1 MSNSEACI
9 ANATDSHLYSSY
21 HFNSQQQLS
30 VAMIVCVCRRV
41 SDREIARHAHAGMS
55 FDEIQFELGVAMQ
68 CGRCEG
74 CARDVVA
81 QCSAT
86 HPIAAI
92 HNEAHACAPVQTVQL
107 ATKILESKAWPTSL
121 SSQPSSAV

>member
-1 MSNSEACI
+1 M
-9 ANATDSHLYSSY
+9 DSHLYSAY
-21 HFNSQQQLS
+21 CINSQQQLP

-55 FDEIQFELGVAMQ
+55 FDEIQFELGVATQ

-81 QCSAT
+81 QCSAS

-92 HNEAHACAPVQTVQL
+92 HNEAQSCVSVQTVQL
-107 ATKILESKAWPTSL
+107 ATNILESKAWPISP
-121 SSQPSSAV
+121 SSQPSSAA